1 MLYREVERRLYY
13 QWERV
18 TRRLR
23 TMFVASLP
31 TLELLGAII
40 KGVQVQIVVSGLL
53 GVLSLGTIGYMVI
66 EGWTIVDALYMTMIT
81 ITTVGFGEV
90 HPLSD
95 IGRIFTVI
103 VLLLSLGIVT
113 YGVSSAVEYVVT
125 GQVLMKLNERHKR
138 EQLSKMQNHFIVVG
152 FGRVGREVAA
162 AFARE
167 NVPFLVID
175 SKPDVLEFAQ
185 ELGYLAIEG
194 SATEDETL
202 LKAAIDRARG
212 LVACAGNDATNVY
225 AVLTARGL
233 NEKLLIIA
241 RAIDDHSESKMLRAG
256 ANRVISPYVLSGRR
270 MADLAVR
277 PHVVDFLDLTSA
289 SSEIEQALGEVIIEE
304 GSIIVN
310 QTIGQVDLR
319 RRTGANILALFLPN
333 GEWVSNPTASTLLEP
348 STRLIVLGNNDQLEV
363 TAALARSL
371 TVFNPEGQEDET

>member
-1 MLYREVERRLYY
+1 MLRREVERRLFH
-13 QWERV
+13 QWERIAH
-18 TRRLR
+18 RFR
-23 TMFVASLP
+23 TMLQTALP

-53 GVLSLGTIGYMVI
+53 AVVLLGTIGYMVI
-66 EGWTIVDALYMTMIT
+66 EGWNVIDAIYMTMIT
-81 ITTVGFGEV
+81 ITTVGFGEI

-95 IGRIFTVI
+95 VGRIFTI
-103 VLLLSLGIVT
+103 GILLLSLGLVT

-125 GQVLMKLNERHKR
+125 GQVLMKLEERHKR
-138 EQLSKMQNHFIVVG
+138 EQLSAMRNHFIVVG

-162 AFARE
+162 VFARE
-167 NVPFLVID
+167 NVPFLVVD
-175 SKPDVLEFAQ
+175 SKADVLAQ
-185 ELGYLAIEG
+185 AHELGYLAIEG

-202 LKAAIDRARG
+202 LRAAIDRARG

-289 SSEIEQALGEVIIEE
+289 SSQLEQALSEVIVEE

-333 GEWVSNPTASTLLEP
+333 GEWVSNPTAATTLEP
-348 STRLIVLGNNDQLEV
+348 GTRLIILGNNDQLEV
-363 TAALARSL
+363 TAALARSI
-371 TVFNPEGQEDET
+371 TVFNPEGQENEP

>member
-1 MLYREVERRLYY
+1 MLRREVERRLFH
-13 QWERV
+13 QWERITHRLHTMLV
-18 TRRLR
+18 T
-23 TMFVASLP
+23 ALP
-31 TLELLGAII
+31 TFELLGAII
-40 KGVQVQIVVSGLL
+40 KGIQVQIVVSGLL

-66 EGWTIVDALYMTMIT
+66 EGWNIVDALYMTMIT

-113 YGVSSAVEYVVT
+113 YGVSGAVEYVVT
-125 GQVLMKLNERHKR
+125 GQVLMKLDERHKR
-138 EQLSKMQNHFIVVG
+138 EQLSRMQNHFIVVG

-167 NVPFLVID
+167 SVPFLVID
-175 SKPDVLEFAQ
+175 SKPDVLKLAQ
-185 ELGYLAIEG
+185 ELGYLAVEG

-212 LVACAGNDATNVY
+212 LVACAGTDATNVY

-289 SSEIEQALGEVIIEE
+289 SSEIEQALSEVIVEE

-348 STRLIVLGNNDQLEV
+348 GTRLIILGNNDQLEV

-371 TVFNPEGQEDET
+371 AVFNPEGQEDES

>member
-1 MLYREVERRLYY
+1 MLYREVERRLYH
-13 QWERV
+13 QWERL
-18 TRRLR
+18 TRRLV
-23 TMFVASLP
+23 TMLQTALP
-31 TLELLGAII
+31 TFELLGAVI

-53 GVLSLGTIGYMVI
+53 VVLLLGTLGYMVV
-66 EGWTIVDALYMTMIT
+66 EGWNAIDALYMTMIT

-90 HPLSD
+90 HPLSTV
-95 IGRIFTVI
+95 GRIFTI
-103 VLLLSLGIVT
+103 LVLLLSLGIVT

-125 GQVLMKLNERHKR
+125 GQVLMKLDERHRR
-138 EQLSKMQNHFIVVG
+138 EQLSKMQNHFIVIG

-167 NVPFLVID
+167 KVPFLVID
-175 SKPDVLEFAQ
+175 SKPDVLKRAQ
-185 ELGYLAIEG
+185 ELGYLCIEG
-194 SATEDETL
+194 SATEDDTL
-202 LKAAIDRARG
+202 LEAAIQRARG

-241 RAIDDHSESKMLRAG
+241 RAIDDHSEAKMLRAG

-289 SSEIEQALGEVIIEE
+289 FSEIEQALSEVIVEE

-319 RRTGANILALFLPN
+319 RRTGANILALFLPT

-348 STRLIVLGNNDQLEV
+348 GTRLIVLGNNDQLEV
-363 TAALARSL
+363 TAALARSIA
-371 TVFNPEGQEDET
+371 VFNPDMQEDEL

>member
-1 MLYREVERRLYY
+1 MLRREVERRLFH
-13 QWERV
+13 QWERI
-18 TRRLR
+18 TRRLH
-23 TMFVASLP
+23 TMLVTSLP

-66 EGWTIVDALYMTMIT
+66 EGWHIVDALYMTMIT
-81 ITTVGFGEV
+81 VTTVGFGEV

-95 IGRIFTVI
+95 IGRIFTVF

-125 GQVLMKLNERHKR
+125 GQVLMKLDERHKR
-138 EQLSKMQNHFIVVG
+138 EQLSKMKHHFIVVG

-167 NVPFLVID
+167 SVPFVVID
-175 SKPDVLEFAQ
+175 SKLDVLELAQ

-212 LVACAGNDATNVY
+212 LVACAGTDATNVY

-289 SSEIEQALGEVIIEE
+289 SSEIEQALSEVIVDE

-348 STRLIVLGNNDQLEV
+348 GTRLIVLGNNDQLEV

-371 TVFNPEGQEDET
+371 TVFNPEGQENES